1 MSLSTRA
8 IAHLERAGVS
18 CAVIGGVALGA
29 HGIARAT
36 LDTDV
41 LVADAIVLSASFWPR
56 RKTMPVPT
64 IRRGDADDPLVGVAS
79 LRTDGEQVDVIVGRG
94 AWMSA
99 MLTRRVWIGTGRSR
113 LPIVDRA
120 DLVLLKLY
128 AAGPQDL
135 LDVRLLLQADSKG
148 LRRAVES
155 RLPVAPRS
163 LASVWRKLGD

>member
-1 MSLSTRA
+1 MSLSARV
-8 IAHLERAGVS
+8 IAHLERAGVP

-41 LVADAIVLSASFWPR
+41 LVTDPTVLSAAFWPR
-56 RKTMPVPT
+56 RKTVPT
-64 IRRGDADDPLVGVAS
+64 PMIRRGAADDPLVGVAS
-79 LRTDGEQVDVIVGRG
+79 LRTDGEQVDVVVGRG
-94 AWMSA
+94 AWMAA
-99 MLTRRVWIGTGRSR
+99 MLTRRIWAGTGRSK

-135 LDVRLLLQADSKG
+135 LDVRLLLQADRSA

-155 RLPVAPRS
+155 RLPAAPRR
-163 LASVWRKLGD
+163 LATVWRQLDD